1 MKKRFERR
9 TSWKVVITYLFV
21 IVLCGAM
28 FYYIY
33 KIQGSIQNQ
42 KVNISVQNRALDLT
56 NHFTQLVHEA
66 QAEANLFA
74 FTDNA
79 KHLQRFGQI
88 NNEINQYA
96 DTLLTFLPSEENE
109 HRIREVER
117 LILRKGQ
124 ISYVLSRQFSY
135 FDPFA
140 EIDAKLQ
147 SYIPKQGSS
156 TTITSITQSDTIIH
170 NQEKKSLW
178 KRIGEVFSPSEADSI
193 VQVSNQTVDTTLMLQ
208 NDSIDILEDLKQL
221 SEKARTEYK
230 QRIKE
235 YEKKTAELITDDNH
249 LSEEIAEL
257 LLALN
262 KEILDSSIIEIENSE
277 TLIKENSR
285 SSTILAAAV
294 LVLIVI
300 FIILILSDVSKGFRA
315 RQAAE
320 KAQEIAEEA
329 QRKTE
334 EIMETRHKMLLSV
347 SHDIKTPLSSI
358 MGNLELMDNTGNEK
372 EVHSIQQSA
381 DHILSLLSNLLEFSS
396 LEQGKLQVENTDFNV
411 SALCEEAASMFEPIA
426 RKKNLDFNF
435 KNELKANLYANADPL
450 KIKQIIINL
459 ISNAIKYT
467 IEGNIGFRS
476 SLENGCLVFRIQD
489 TGIGIPE
496 DKLEDIFKPF
506 VRTESG
512 SKLSEGSGYG
522 LSVVKGLVD
531 LMEGTIEVESSPGK
545 GSLFTVRIPT
555 AVEVM
560 EENPQNGITN
570 PPLEEIAQ
578 VVQTD
583 VSPVPQRHILVIDD
597 DDTLLTVT
605 SNMIVKLGHDV
616 FICRSKNDLDEAL
629 KQLDIYDCILTDREM
644 GALTGNDIL
653 KLFKKADRSKPVY
666 LMTARMDYTMEIA
679 KKEGFD
685 GFLQKPFNLKALE
698 TLFGRHSKKDVTK
711 PGDSLNEKAETSC
724 FTDFPEL
731 VSMMGNDE
739 EAVRGILTVFV
750 QSTAD
755 NLVAM
760 NEAVETDDFVTAQA
774 LCHKMLPM
782 FIQLQQDQ
790 AIPFLS
796 KMNSLRNNK
805 KDARHYKK
813 WKEDAIQ
820 FMTLADQLLELLSD
834 KYEIG

>member
-1 MKKRFERR
+1 MKNRVERR
-9 TSWKVVITYLFV
+9 TSWKVVVTYLFV

-42 KVNISVQNRALDLT
+42 KVNISVQNQALDLT
-56 NHFTQLVHEA
+56 NQFTQLVHEA

-74 FTDNA
+74 FTENS
-79 KHLQRFGQI
+79 KHLKRFGQI
-88 NNEINQYA
+88 NNEINRCA
-96 DTLLTFLPSEENE
+96 DSLLVIMPSPENE

-135 FDPFA
+135 FDPLA

-147 SYIPKQGSS
+147 SYVPKQRSS
-156 TTITSITQSDTIIH
+156 TTITSVTQSDTIIH
-170 NQEKKSLW
+170 NQQRKNLW
-178 KRIGEVFSPSEADSI
+178 ERITDVFYPSEADSI

-208 NDSIDILEDLKQL
+208 NDSIDIVEDLKIL
-221 SEKARTEYK
+221 SEKAKLEYK

-262 KEILDSSIIEIENSE
+262 KEILDSSITEIENSE
-277 TLIKENSR
+277 NLIKENSR
-285 SSTILAAAV
+285 SSTLIAAAV

-358 MGNLELMDNTGNEK
+358 MGNLELMDNIGNEK

-396 LEQGKLQVENTDFNV
+396 LEQGKLQVENTNFNV
-411 SALCEEAASMFEPIA
+411 STLCEEIASMFEPIA

-435 KNELKANLYANADPL
+435 KNEIRTNLYANADRL

-467 IEGNIGFRS
+467 IEGQIGFRA

-489 TGIGIPE
+489 TGIGIPA
-496 DKLEDIFKPF
+496 DKREEIFKPF

-512 SKLSEGSGYG
+512 TKLSEGSGYG

-531 LMEGTIEVESSPGK
+531 LMEGTIEVSSEIGK
-545 GSLFTVRIPT
+545 GSLFTARIPV
-555 AVEVM
+555 AVEV
-560 EENPQNGITN
+560 
-570 PPLEEIAQ
+570 LEDDSKKKTDELLLDDI
-578 VVQTD
+578 VQT
-583 VSPVPQRHILVIDD
+583 VSTDDIPVPQRHILVIDD

-605 SNMIVKLGHDV
+605 SNMIGKLGHKV
-616 FICRSKNDLDEAL
+616 LICRSKNDLDKAI
-629 KQLDIYDCILTDREM
+629 KQLDTYDCILTDREM

-653 KLFKKADRSKPVY
+653 KLFKKADREKPVY

-685 GFLQKPFNLKALE
+685 GFLQKPFNLRTLE
-698 TLFGRHSKKDVTK
+698 NLFGRHSHEDLLSEDAHKTE
-711 PGDSLNEKAETSC
+711 SHSAFFS
-724 FTDFPEL
+724 DFPEL
-731 VSMMGNDE
+731 VSLMGDDE
-739 EAVRGILTVFV
+739 EAVRGILNVFA

-755 NLVAM
+755 HLVAL
-760 NEAVETDDFVTAQA
+760 NDAVSNDDFVTAQA

-782 FIQLQQDQ
+782 FIQLQQEQ
-790 AIPFLS
+790 AVPFLS
-796 KMNSLRNNK
+796 RMNALRNNK
-805 KDARHYKK
+805 KDARQYPE
-813 WKEDAIQ
+813 WKDDAVH
-820 FMTLADQLLELLSD
+820 FMDLADQLLELLAE
-834 KYEIG
+834 KYEIS